1 MVKIKVRACLRCKA
15 YVVVKEGY
23 KNQQA
28 IKIFEKDHT
37 GHNMGTLDYNEVKD
51 KASGYESKT
60 NFYMDKA

>member
-1 MVKIKVRACLRCKA
+1 MKVRACLRCKHF
-15 YVVVKEGY
+15 VLVKEGF

-60 NFYMDKA
+60 NIYTDKA